1 MGKLIEYD
9 IKGNYKY
16 YFGLYIIMIVASLL
30 TIFLSKFY
38 NFDFIVVIFVLLAL
52 ISTII
57 PYVKIINSFK
67 NELYEDTGYLLFTV
81 PRKSYEVLGAKIVSG
96 LIWITLTSVI
106 LSLLGI
112 IVFYALVPYS
122 ARMMI
127 SSTLSNV
134 IIWNEVPLQ
143 IIVISL
149 LGLFKVAFMTLLI
162 YFSIILSKVAIKS
175 KKLGGFISFVAFIVI
190 VNSYIYFTFKLSN
203 TFPQSI
209 NLPSVFTN
217 KQIFDGGMHNFM
229 NLEQTITINIAI
241 LIENTLLFIGFFI
254 GSSKLIERI
263 DL

>member
-30 TIFLSKFY
+30 TIFSSKY
-38 NFDFIVVIFVLLAL
+38 YDADFMIAILAVLAI

-96 LIWITLTSVI
+96 LIWIILTSVI

-112 IVFYALVPYS
+112 IVLYALVPYD
-122 ARMMI
+122 ARI
-127 SSTLSNV
+127 TLSHF
-134 IIWNEVPLQ
+134 IIWNKIPLQ
-143 IIVISL
+143 IIVTSL

-190 VNSYIYFTFKLSN
+190 INSYIYLTFKLSN
-203 TFPQSI
+203 TFPQGI
-209 NLPSVFTN
+209 NLPSIFTN
-217 KQIFDGGMHNFM
+217 QQIFDGGMHNFT
-229 NLEQTITINIAI
+229 NLEQTITINIAT
-241 LIENTLLFIGFFI
+241 LIENILLFIAFFI